1 VLIAIL
7 IGVLVY
13 FGSGHATALAPQIDR
28 AETAIKK
35 NVHDEPRR
43 KQALEI
49 IGQMK
54 SSCTEFV
61 KSRERSAKSVNRA
74 LDKREVTA
82 EELRTA
88 AAPLLAEEQQLR
100 SRLLDLQFQLRKVLT
115 AEEWALVYPKPPPPP
130 PPPSS
135 KT

>member
-13 FGSGHATALAPQIDR
+13 YNTGHATALAPQIDR
-28 AETAIKK
+28 AETVVKK
-35 NVHDEPRR
+35 NVHDEARR
-43 KQALEI
+43 KQALAI
-49 IGQMK
+49 IGEIK
-54 SSCTEFV
+54 TTCTDFV
-61 KSRERSAKSVNRA
+61 KSREKSAKGVNQA